1 MSRFNCFLCFC
12 IHAQTAVTDFLHAF
26 GVQVLFLHSAYFWEL
41 QPGVS
46 TGPSTAS
53 SQTCIAQLHCPIICW
68 APNGRALCNTTRSF
82 FVGIADPRGMFLPCV
97 CGSYHRIFPSLGGRE
112 EKDLG
117 KCRFNNK
124 E

>member
-26 GVQVLFLHSAYFWEL
+26 GVQVLFLHFAYFWEL

-53 SQTCIAQLHCPIICW
+53 SQTCIAQLHWPIICW
-68 APNGRALCNTTRSF
+68 APNGRALCNTARSF
-82 FVGIADPRGMFLPCV
+82 FVGIADPRGMASLCLWQLP
-97 CGSYHRIFPSLGGRE
+97 SHFSFLGGRE

-117 KCRFNNK
+117 ECRFNNK